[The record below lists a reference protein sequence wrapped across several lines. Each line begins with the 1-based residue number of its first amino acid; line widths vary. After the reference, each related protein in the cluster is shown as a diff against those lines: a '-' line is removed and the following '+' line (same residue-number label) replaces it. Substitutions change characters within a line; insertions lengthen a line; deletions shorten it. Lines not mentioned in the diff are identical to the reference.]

1 MGVGQLPHNCDTQ
14 MSTLE
19 RIVGLLVTPG
29 ILTWLLTSY
38 AGVLTF
44 FLKSFDRRIRALETG
59 KADVTDLTN
68 LQALLQQLIES
79 QDRRTARMEG
89 LVTNLMSYSETFS
102 QLPRRNSEDI
112 NNLATVVRELV
123 SDINQT
129 NRVLEKIKREG

>member
-1 MGVGQLPHNCDTQ
+1 
-14 MSTLE
+14 
-19 RIVGLLVTPG
+19 VTPG